1 MWYISGASIMIGLI
15 FDTNCFKILSLF
27 AVFSEQGFK
36 RNEIKEKTKLN
47 NVPLDK
53 ALTKLRLSHVLT
65 VVNNIYK
72 LDLENKSTKRAVKI
86 ALRQYQA
93 LNELPFD
100 LYLLLIDLADGFSDI
115 KNLELYLSD
124 DPSKSSYQK
133 SSIEITIIT
142 PKAVDKKSLSKIIKK
157 LTTKYR
163 KQVEVHDYISAAFY
177 RNPNNPKVKDLMDNG
192 IKLI

>member
-1 MWYISGASIMIGLI
+1 MIGLI

-27 AVFSEQGFK
+27 AVFTESGYK

-53 ALTKLRLSHVLT
+53 ALTKLLSSHVLT
-65 VVNNIYK
+65 VENNVYN

-100 LYLLLIDLADGFSDI
+100 LYLLLIDLVDGFSYI
-115 KNLELYLSD
+115 KNLELYLTD

-142 PKAVDKKSLSKIIKK
+142 PKSIDKKSISMIIKK
-157 LTTKYR
+157 LTSKYR
-163 KQVEVHDYISAAFY
+163 KQVEVHDFISASFY
-177 RNPNNPKVKDLMDNG
+177 KNPNDPKVKDLKDNG
-192 IKLI
+192 IIVI

>member
-1 MWYISGASIMIGLI
+1 MIALI

-27 AVFSEQGFK
+27 AVFPEPGFR

-53 ALTKLRLSHVLT
+53 ALTKLLASHVLS
-65 VVNNIYK
+65 VENNVYG
-72 LDLENKSTKRAVKI
+72 LELENKYTKRAVKL
-86 ALRQYQA
+86 ALRQYRA

-100 LYLLLIDLADGFSDI
+100 LYLLLIDLAEGFSSI
-115 KNLELYLSD
+115 KSLELYLSD

-133 SSIEITIIT
+133 SSIEITIIS
-142 PKAVDKKSLSKIIKK
+142 PKEIDKKSISKIIKK
-157 LTTKYR
+157 MTTKYR
-163 KQVEVHDYISAAFY
+163 KQVEVHDFITASFY
-177 RNPNNPKVKDLMDNG
+177 KNPDDPKIKDLIDNS

>member
-1 MWYISGASIMIGLI
+1 MWYNPGANVMIGLI

-27 AVFSEQGFK
+27 AVFPEPGHK

-53 ALTKLRLSHVLT
+53 ALTKLLLSHVLAIE
-65 VVNNIYK
+65 NNIYR
-72 LDLENKSTKRAVKI
+72 LDMENKSTKRAVKL

-100 LYLLLIDLADGFSDI
+100 LYLLLIDLLDDFSYI

-142 PKAVDKKSLSKIIKK
+142 PKSIDKKSISTIINK
-157 LTTKYR
+157 LTSKYR
-163 KQVEVHDYISAAFY
+163 KQVEVHDFISASFY
-177 RNPNNPKVKDLMDNG
+177 KNPNDPKVKA
-192 IKLI
+192 LINNSIRLI

>member
-1 MWYISGASIMIGLI
+1 MPGVKVMIGLI

-27 AVFSEQGFK
+27 AVSQEDGYK
-36 RNEIKEKTKLN
+36 RNEVKEKTKLN

-53 ALTKLRLSHVLT
+53 ALTKLLLSHVLA
-65 VVNNIYK
+65 VENNVYT
-72 LDLENKSTKRAVKI
+72 LDLDNKYTKRAVKL
-86 ALRQYQA
+86 ALRQYRS

-100 LYLLLIDLADGFSDI
+100 LYLLLIDLVDGFSSI
-115 KNLELYLSD
+115 KNLEIYLSD

-142 PKAVDKKSLSKIIKK
+142 PKEVDKKSTSKIIKK

-163 KQVEVHDYISAAFY
+163 KQVEVHDYISASFY
-177 RNPNNPKVKDLMDNG
+177 KNQNDPKIKDLITNG

>member
-1 MWYISGASIMIGLI
+1 MIGLI

-27 AVFSEQGFK
+27 SVFPETGYK
-36 RNEIKEKTKLN
+36 RNEVKEKTRLN

-53 ALTKLRLSHVLT
+53 ALTKLLLAHVLT
-65 VVNNIYK
+65 VENNIYS
-72 LDLENKSTKRAVKI
+72 LDMDDKNTKRAVKI
-86 ALRQYQA
+86 ALRQYRA

-100 LYLLLIDLADGFSDI
+100 LYLLLIDLVDGFSHI

-133 SSIEITIIT
+133 SSIEISIVT
-142 PKAVDKKSLSKIIKK
+142 PKEVDKRSISTIAKK

-163 KQVEVHDYISAAFY
+163 KQIEVHDFITASFY
-177 RNPNNPKVKDLMDNG
+177 KNQSDPKIKNLIDTG

>member
-1 MWYISGASIMIGLI
+1 MIGLI

-27 AVFSEQGFK
+27 AVFPESGFR
-36 RNEIKEKTKLN
+36 RNEVKEKTKLN

-53 ALTKLRLSHVLT
+53 ALTKLLSSHVLAIE
-65 VVNNIYK
+65 NNVYI
-72 LDLENKSTKRAVKI
+72 LDLENKYTKRAVKL
-86 ALRQYQA
+86 ALRQYRA

-100 LYLLLIDLADGFSDI
+100 LYLLLIDLVEGFSSI
-115 KNLELYLSD
+115 KGLELYLAD
-124 DPSKSSYQK
+124 DPSKSPYQK

-142 PKAVDKKSLSKIIKK
+142 PKEVDKKSIAKTIKK

-163 KQVEVHDYISAAFY
+163 KQVEVHDFIAASFY
-177 RNPNNPKVKDLMDNG
+177 KNPNDPKVIDLMEHG

>member
-1 MWYISGASIMIGLI
+1 MIGLI

-27 AVFSEQGFK
+27 SAFPETGYK
-36 RNEIKEKTKLN
+36 RNEIKEKTRLN

-53 ALTKLRLSHVLT
+53 ALTKLLLSHVLT
-65 VVNNIYK
+65 VENNVYG
-72 LDLENKSTKRAVKI
+72 LDMNDKNTKRAVKI
-86 ALRQYQA
+86 ALRQYRA

-100 LYLLLIDLADGFSDI
+100 LYLLLIDLIDGFSYI

-133 SSIEITIIT
+133 SSIEITIVT
-142 PKAVDKKSLSKIIKK
+142 PKEVDKKSISAMVKK

-163 KQVEVHDYISAAFY
+163 KQVEVHDFITTSFY
-177 RNPNNPKVKDLMDNG
+177 QNKNDPKVKNLIDTG

>member
-1 MWYISGASIMIGLI
+1 MIGLI
-15 FDTNCFKILSLF
+15 FDTNCFKILSFF
-27 AVFSEQGFK
+27 AVSPESGHK

-53 ALTKLRLSHVLT
+53 ALTKLLLSHVLS
-65 VVNNIYK
+65 VENNVYS
-72 LDLENKSTKRAVKI
+72 LDLEDKNTKRAVKI
-86 ALRQYQA
+86 ALRQYRA

-100 LYLLLIDLADGFSDI
+100 LYLLLIDLVDDFSYI
-115 KNLELYLSD
+115 KGLEIYLSD
-124 DPSKSSYQK
+124 DASKSSYQK

-142 PKAVDKKSLSKIIKK
+142 LKEVDKKSISTIIKK

-163 KQVEVHDYISAAFY
+163 KQVEVHDFVASSFY
-177 RNPNNPKVKDLMDNG
+177 KNQNDPKVKSLIDNG

>member
-1 MWYISGASIMIGLI
+1 MIGLI

-27 AVFSEQGFK
+27 AVSPEPGYK

-53 ALTKLRLSHVLT
+53 ALTKLLSSHVLA
-65 VVNNIYK
+65 VENNVYK
-72 LDLENKSTKRAVKI
+72 LDMENKSTKRAVKI

-100 LYLLLIDLADGFSDI
+100 LYLLLTDLVEEFSYI

-124 DPSKSSYQK
+124 DPLKSSYQK

-142 PKAVDKKSLSKIIKK
+142 PRAVDKKSISKTITK

-163 KQVEVHDYISAAFY
+163 RQVEVHDFISAAFY
-177 RNPNNPKVKDLMDNG
+177 KNPDDPKVKDLKDNG